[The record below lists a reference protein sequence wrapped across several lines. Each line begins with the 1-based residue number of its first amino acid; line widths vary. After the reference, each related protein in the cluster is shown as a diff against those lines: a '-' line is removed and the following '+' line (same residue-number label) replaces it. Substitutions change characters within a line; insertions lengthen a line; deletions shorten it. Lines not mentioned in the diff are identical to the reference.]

1 MFTYYKSAF
10 KNAKPQNLITLIF
23 TIIAFAVVYIASAFV
38 RQLLVSSIMPL
49 SLYAQFGQQVPAQMY
64 IQIAIILLIAV
75 LLTIFI
81 GYQLIVGAINVMTR
95 AIKKDKVHFTD
106 LFFSFKKGRYLKS
119 VVLALLTTVIFIVL
133 MVVTSLLGTLY
144 GKIVSPLFT
153 QLQQGLTTNDHQLA
167 IIVTVQILILL
178 ITSFITSIFV
188 WVTLIA
194 MINYTVAFIENPSQ
208 KVMTSFKA
216 GFKGIK
222 NGQKT
227 WFKFFIGVL
236 LVNLIILIINSP
248 LYLLMMVATQNA
260 SQSFAQILLTTVK
273 IITLIISIILYYVIM
288 MGIIQY
294 FVNRGHNDKTTN
306 ASIKETKHQGTTQPS
321 SKKVTNAN
329 VEHKVKDTVDNKKDN
344 KVKQSVD
351 NNTEKVKDDVSSTK
365 DDIIDNHKQ

>member
-38 RQLLVSSIMPL
+38 RQLLTNAIMPL
-49 SLYAQFGQQVPAQMY
+49 SLYAQFGQQVPPVMY

-75 LLTIFI
+75 LLTLFI

-133 MVVTSLLGTLY
+133 MIVTSLLGMLY

-153 QLQQGLTTNDHQLA
+153 QLQQSLTTNDHQLA
-167 IIVTVQILILL
+167 ILVTVQILVLL

-188 WVTLIA
+188 WATLIA

-208 KVMTSFKA
+208 KVMASFKD

-236 LVNLIILIINSP
+236 LVNLIILIINRP
-248 LYLLMMVATQNA
+248 LYLLLLVATQNA

-306 ASIKETKHQGTTQPS
+306 TSAKETKHPGTTQPS
-321 SKKVTNAN
+321 SKKVTNSK
-329 VEHKVKDTVDNKKDN
+329 VENKINDTVDNNQDN

>member
-1 MFTYYKSAF
+1 
-10 KNAKPQNLITLIF
+10 
-23 TIIAFAVVYIASAFV
+23 
-38 RQLLVSSIMPL
+38 MPL

-119 VVLALLTTVIFIVL
+119 VVLALFTTIFFIIL

-144 GKIVSPLFT
+144 GKIINPLFT
-153 QLQQGLTTNDHQLA
+153 NLQQSLTTNDHQLA
-167 IIVTVQILILL
+167 ILVTVQILVLL

-188 WVTLIA
+188 WATLIV

-208 KVMTSFKA
+208 KVMASFKD

-227 WFKFFIGVL
+227 WFKFFVGVL

-273 IITLIISIILYYVIM
+273 IITLIISILLYYVIM

-294 FVNRGHNDKTTN
+294 FVNRGHNDKKTI
-306 ASIKETKHQGTTQPS
+306 SSHHKTKKQSVTQPS
-321 SKKVTNAN
+321 SRKVTNSN
-329 VEHKVKDTVDNKKDN
+329 DEHKVADTVDNNTNN
-344 KVKQSVD
+344 KVKNSVN
-351 NNTEKVKDDVSSTK
+351 NNTETIKDNVSSKKDDLIDDTK
-365 DDIIDNHKQ
+365 NEK